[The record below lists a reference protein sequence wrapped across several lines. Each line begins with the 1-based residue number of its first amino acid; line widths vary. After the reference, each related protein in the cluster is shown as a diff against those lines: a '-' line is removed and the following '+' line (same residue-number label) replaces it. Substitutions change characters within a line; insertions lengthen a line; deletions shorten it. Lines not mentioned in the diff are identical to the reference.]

1 MLFIIQL
8 YFYLLNTLYLA
19 IDLFPPPF
27 RGVLFHL
34 ILKKL
39 GKGCLIDYKTYFRFP
54 ELISI
59 GNFVAVNRGCQ
70 FYASHLEG
78 GGKINI
84 GDHVVFSPNVKIY
97 TAGQFYDSLKLK
109 NRVGSIVINKYAWLG
124 AGAIVLPG
132 VSIGEG
138 AVIGAGS
145 VVTKDIPPYVV
156 AVGNP
161 ARIIKKRIISNAK

>member
-1 MLFIIQL
+1 MLFFIQL
-8 YFYLLNTLYLA
+8 YFYLLNTVYLI
-19 IDLFPPPF
+19 IDLFPPPIREIF
-27 RGVLFHL
+27 FHL

-39 GKGCLIDYKTYFRFP
+39 GKKCLIDYKTYFRFP

-78 GGKINI
+78 GGKIII

-97 TAGQFYDSLKLK
+97 TAGQYYDTLALTNK
-109 NRVGSIVINKYAWLG
+109 VGTIVINKYAWLG
-124 AGAIVLPG
+124 AGSIVLPG
-132 VSIGEG
+132 ITIGEG

-161 ARIIKKRIISNAK
+161 AKVIKKRIISNAK